1 MKTQLNAVAINL
13 RLYLL
18 CEKFC
23 SKIIILI
30 SAKSLSYY
38 VEIFYSY
45 YKDLTMP
52 AIGCRINFS
61 EARQLLYA

>member
-23 SKIIILI
+23 S
-30 SAKSLSYY
+30 
-38 VEIFYSY
+38 
-45 YKDLTMP
+45 
-52 AIGCRINFS
+52 R
-61 EARQLLYA
+61 